1 MSILTSEGLIKDFFG
16 LRAIDKLNISIEK
29 GQIHSLIGPNGS
41 GKTTFINLVTGLFPV
56 TEGKI
61 YFNSTDITNLKP
73 YTITQMGIGRTFQK
87 ARVMDRMS
95 CKENVMAG
103 LYCHTKTDIVG
114 TYLRLPF
121 LHSAQEDTINEK
133 ALELLQFV
141 GLQASAERSAS
152 ELVWVEHQLLQI
164 ARALAT
170 EPKLILLDEPTAGMG
185 LAETEQVQKIIHQ
198 IREKGIT
205 VLIISHD
212 INLVTHI
219 SDFITVIEFGKK
231 IAEGTPTQIHN
242 NPDVIEVYLG
252 KEES

>member
-1 MSILTSEGLIKDFFG
+1 
-16 LRAIDKLNISIEK
+16 
-29 GQIHSLIGPNGS
+29 
-41 GKTTFINLVTGLFPV
+41 
-56 TEGKI
+56 
-61 YFNSTDITNLKP
+61 
-73 YTITQMGIGRTFQK
+73 MGITRTFQK
-87 ARVMDRMS
+87 VRVMDRMS

-133 ALELLQFV
+133 AFELLQFV

-152 ELVWVEHQLLQI
+152 ELVWVEHQLVQI
-164 ARALAT
+164 ACALAT

-185 LAETEQVQKIIHQ
+185 VAETEQVQKIIDQ
-198 IREKGIT
+198 IRKRGIT

-212 INLVTHI
+212 INLVTRI
-219 SDFITVIEFGKK
+219 SDFITVIDFGKQ
-231 IAEGTPTQIHN
+231 IAEGTPAQVQN
-242 NPDVIEVYLG
+242 NPNVIEAYFG

>member
-219 SDFITVIEFGKK
+219 SYFITVIEFGKK
-231 IAEGTPTQIHN
+231 IAEGTPTQIQN